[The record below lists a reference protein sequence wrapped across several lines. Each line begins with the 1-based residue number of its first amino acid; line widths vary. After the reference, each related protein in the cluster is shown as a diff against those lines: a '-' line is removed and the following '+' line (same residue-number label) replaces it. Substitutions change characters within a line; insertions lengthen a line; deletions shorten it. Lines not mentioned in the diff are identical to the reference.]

1 MYIGSIS
8 PDVTDEELQ
17 GYLEQF
23 GTLLEMRVFRKN
35 CYGFAQYQHH
45 SDAVMAI
52 VGVPAATAA
61 LPYPSPTPF
70 PCLMSSALPH
80 SRACVRKR
88 LGCLAALPARTS
100 MLLCVAP
107 PLYGSTQCLCRC
119 FRQLWGPVKSGAC

>member
-1 MYIGSIS
+1 MSGCVFVQADPLNANVYIGSIS

-52 VGVPAATAA
+52 VGT
-61 LPYPSPTPF
+61 LP
-70 PCLMSSALPH
+70 
-80 SRACVRKR
+80 
-88 LGCLAALPARTS
+88 
-100 MLLCVAP
+100 
-107 PLYGSTQCLCRC
+107 
-119 FRQLWGPVKSGAC
+119 